1 MGQKPKNKER
11 SHFAAHPNPAG
22 DQLLLLARAIHG
34 LALRL
39 ALPLSAFHRNT
50 FLAFYFRQR
59 NAPAAAFHLF
69 DAMPDRNPIV
79 VLCYRNLET
88 AQHLFK
94 DCPFTREVWD
104 RVATRLDCS
113 QLFPTHNSEE
123 KLIEWWEKRT
133 LQQDKRQ
140 TKGLRSL
147 HMLLCWEV
155 WCERNRRVFK
165 DTELSMLQLVAKV
178 LDEVQLWSAC
188 GAKDIVRIA
197 Q

>member
-1 MGQKPKNKER
+1 MTQQIRQWLNC
-11 SHFAAHPNPAG
+11 
-22 DQLLLLARAIHG
+22 
-34 LALRL
+34 
-39 ALPLSAFHRNT
+39 
-50 FLAFYFRQR
+50 YFCQ
-59 NAPAAAFHLF
+59 
-69 DAMPDRNPIV
+69 
-79 VLCYRNLET
+79 LCYRNLET

-104 RVATRLDCS
+104 RVAARLDCS
-113 QLFPTHNSEE
+113 QLFPAHNSEE

-155 WCERNRRVFK
+155 WYERNRRVFK